1 MNQKIITVSGTRKKA
16 IARATARE
24 GTGAII
30 INKQPVDMIGP
41 EISRLRLQEPVT
53 LAGDHAKKVD
63 IDIQVAG
70 GGSQSQIEASRL
82 AIAKAIY
89 EFSNKNALLKKT
101 FIDYDRHLMVADS
114 RKNEA
119 HKPNDSKPRAKRQK
133 SYR

>member
-1 MNQKIITVSGTRKKA
+1 MNQKIINVSGTRKKA
-16 IARATARE
+16 IARATVRE
-24 GTGAII
+24 GNGLII
-30 INKQPVDMIGP
+30 LNKQPLEIIEP

-63 IDIQVAG
+63 IHIQVSG
-70 GGSQSQIEASRL
+70 GGTQGQIEASRL

-119 HKPNDSKPRAKRQK
+119 SKPNDSKPRAKRQK